1 MKTLIGT
8 VDWGGRF
15 AGENA
20 GWKRWCRLGVP
31 SGGSTRTWGEAGGA
45 GAGRSEGWLPG
56 GRRRGLQASQRALQG
71 SVEGF

>member
-45 GAGRSEGWLPG
+45 GAGR
-56 GRRRGLQASQRALQG
+56 R
-71 SVEGF
+71 V